1 METIIDLLTGEKFV
15 PNRVNQRFQNPK
27 NRVLYYNKKAKKIR
41 HMKSIYD
48 KPLHKDY
55 MILLELL
62 DSKKEVVFSKDY
74 LLGKGYSFG
83 VYTHIEN
90 YNGKSCYAIYD
101 FLIIT
106 LTNGDI
112 KFIRNND

>member
-1 METIIDLLTGEKFV
+1 METISDLLTGEKFV
-15 PNRVNQRFQNPK
+15 PSRINQRFQTPK

-41 HMKSIYD
+41 LLKSNYD
-48 KPLHKDY
+48 RPLHKNY

-62 DSKKEVVFSKDY
+62 DGKEEVVFSKDY

-90 YNGKSCYAIYD
+90 YKGKSCYAIYD
-101 FLIIT
+101 FLLIT
-106 LTNGDI
+106 LPTGDI
-112 KFIRNND
+112 KFIKNND